1 MEGVEFWLRK
11 RGLVGIARA
20 RGYSDLCEIWLTGL
34 RPLRLLFKT
43 FGWEVVVVKL
53 GGNEENKKIS
63 RGEEP
68 RFWYPTLTGRQ
79 SRVNDAGQSFIPRK
93 NFPRTW

>member
-43 FGWEVVVVKL
+43 FDWEVVVVKL
-53 GGNEENKKIS
+53 GGNEEKKKIKS
-63 RGEEP
+63 WTRAEILVPHSNGEAKSS
-68 RFWYPTLTGRQ
+68 Q
-79 SRVNDAGQSFIPRK
+79 
-93 NFPRTW
+93 